1 MKIPKID
8 RLKILDTAISLL
20 ESEGIEGL
28 TMRKLADALQIK
40 AASLYW
46 HFDNK
51 QTLIEGIA
59 DRIVSD
65 VAVNFELTHHWQED
79 SKQLAYDLRNAFLR
93 HRDGARVFAGTYV
106 ISENVLRINNTFISA
121 IMQSGASAEL
131 ASQMTMTLLYFI
143 LGCCIEQQSVMLIEK
158 EEITNKREAFKQ
170 LVQDNFPQT
179 WQARDVLFADDF
191 THRFDFGLEQ
201 LILGF
206 QHQINES

>member
-1 MKIPKID
+1 MKTPKIE
-8 RLKILDTAISLL
+8 RLKVLDTALTLL
-20 ESEGIEGL
+20 EIEGIEGL

-65 VAVNFELTHHWQED
+65 VAIDFEFHNDWKKDIARL
-79 SKQLAYDLRNAFLR
+79 SADLRNAFLL

-106 ISENVLRINNTFISA
+106 ISENVLRINNTFINA
-121 IMQSGASAEL
+121 IMQSGASAQL
-131 ASQMTMTLLYFI
+131 ASKMTMALLYFI

-158 EEITNKREAFKQ
+158 VELMNKREAFEQ
-170 LVQDNFPQT
+170 LVQDKFPQT

-191 THRFDFGLEQ
+191 TSRFEFGLEQ
-201 LILGF
+201 LLLGF
-206 QHQINES
+206 QHQIN

>member
-51 QTLIEGIA
+51 QALIEGIA

-65 VAVNFELTHHWQED
+65 VAVNFELKHHWQED
-79 SKQLAYDLRNAFLR
+79 CKQLAYDLRNAFLR
-93 HRDGARVFAGTYV
+93 HRDGARIFAGTYV

-121 IMQSGASAEL
+121 IIQSGVSAEL
-131 ASQMTMTLLYFI
+131 ASKMTMTLLYFI

-158 EEITNKREAFKQ
+158 VELMNKREEFEQ
-170 LVQDNFPQT
+170 LVQDKFPQT

-191 THRFDFGLEQ
+191 TSRFEFGLEQ
-201 LILGF
+201 LLLGF
-206 QHQINES
+206 QNHVNGS

>member
-1 MKIPKID
+1 MKTPKIE
-8 RLKILDTAISLL
+8 RLKVLDTALTLL
-20 ESEGIEGL
+20 ETEGIEGL

-51 QTLIEGIA
+51 QALIEGIA
-59 DRIVSD
+59 DRIVSN
-65 VAVNFELTHHWQED
+65 VAVNFELKHHWQED

-106 ISENVLRINNTFISA
+106 ISENVLRINNTFIRA

-131 ASQMTMTLLYFI
+131 ASKMTMTLLYFI

-158 EEITNKREAFKQ
+158 EEITHKREAFKQ
-170 LVQDNFPQT
+170 LVQNNFPQT
-179 WQARDVLFADDF
+179 WQAREVLFADDF

-201 LILGF
+201 LFLGF
-206 QHQINES
+206 QHQIN